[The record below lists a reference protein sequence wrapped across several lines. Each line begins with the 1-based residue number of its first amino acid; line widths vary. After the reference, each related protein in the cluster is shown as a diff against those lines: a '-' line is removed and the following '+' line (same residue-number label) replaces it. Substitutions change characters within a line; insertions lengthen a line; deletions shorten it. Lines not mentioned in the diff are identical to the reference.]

1 MLGMP
6 GAGKGAISQRLA
18 EKFKIPQI
26 STGDI
31 IRKEVEKKSEIGLAA
46 EQVMNQGKLLSD
58 NLILEVVKNRLEDKD
73 CEEGFIMDGFP
84 RTIRQA
90 EEFDKLSGF
99 DIVFN
104 FTVSEDTVIKRVCS
118 RRICENCKRIY
129 NTYTLKSEREGICDI
144 CSGKLAQRKDDS
156 EEVMIRRLEVY
167 NNETMPLVEFYT
179 KKGNLIEIDA
189 EPSVDIV
196 LSNVV
201 KYLEEFHKK

>member
-6 GAGKGAISQRLA
+6 GAGKGVISQRLA

-31 IRKEVEKKSEIGLAA
+31 VRKEIEKKSETGLAA
-46 EQVMNQGKLLSD
+46 EEVMNQGKLLSD
-58 NLILEVVKNRLEDKD
+58 NLVLELVKIRLDEKD
-73 CEEGFIMDGFP
+73 CENGFIMDGFP
-84 RTIRQA
+84 RTINQA

-104 FTVSEDTVIKRVCS
+104 FVVARDTVINRVCS

-129 NTYTLKSEREGICDI
+129 NIYTLKSEKEGICDI
-144 CSGKLAQRKDDS
+144 CSGKLIQRKDDS
-156 EEVMIRRLEVY
+156 EEVMIKRLEIY

-189 EPSVDIV
+189 EPSVDVV
-196 LSNVV
+196 LSSVV
-201 KYLEEFHKK
+201 KFIEEFL